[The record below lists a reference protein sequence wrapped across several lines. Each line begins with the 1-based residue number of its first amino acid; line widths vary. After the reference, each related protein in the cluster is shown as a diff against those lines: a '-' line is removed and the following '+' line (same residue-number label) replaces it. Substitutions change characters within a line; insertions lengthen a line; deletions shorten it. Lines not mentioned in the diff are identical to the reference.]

1 MDDGCSFALASHPMK
16 KALLP
21 AVALLAAA
29 CAQSGSDTAG
39 PEQNSALPAPAV
51 RGGDGAPKAVT
62 EQSDLIEF
70 SYAWPAAATAIAA
83 LNARLEGELANDR
96 NEALAGAREDRESRI
111 GRDYPFNGHYFRK
124 EWMIEGDTPRLLSLA
139 AEIETFTGG
148 AHGNQGYDSIL
159 WDRRA
164 GQAIAFGDMFAS
176 APTALAAL
184 TKDFCPALDKA
195 RAEKR
200 QETLPLKGDDW
211 MTTCPDI
218 AKQTLV
224 PVDENED
231 GRFETLRALIGPY
244 EAGPYA
250 EGSYEIDIPV
260 TPAIRSL
267 VKPDYADMFKDSPG
281 R

>member
-1 MDDGCSFALASHPMK
+1 MK

-21 AVALLAAA
+21 AIALLAAA
-29 CAQSGSDTAG
+29 CAQSGNNTAG
-39 PEQNSALPAPAV
+39 PEQNNALPAPAV
-51 RGGDGAPKAVT
+51 RKGDRAPKAVT

-70 SYAWPAAATAIAA
+70 SYAWPAAATAIGA
-83 LNARLEGELANDR
+83 LNARLEGELAKDR
-96 NEALAGAREDRESRI
+96 TEALTGAREDKEARI
-111 GRDYPFNGHYFRK
+111 GQDYPFHGHYFRK
-124 EWMIEGDTPRLLSLA
+124 EWTVEGDTPRLLSLA

-164 GQAIAFGDMFAS
+164 GRAIGFGDMFTS
-176 APTALAAL
+176 APAAL
-184 TKDFCPALDKA
+184 ELLTKAFCPALDSA

-200 QETLPLKGDDW
+200 QDSLPLKGDDW

-224 PVDENED
+224 PVDENKD
-231 GRFETLRALIGPY
+231 GRFEALRALIGPY
-244 EAGPYA
+244 EAGPYV